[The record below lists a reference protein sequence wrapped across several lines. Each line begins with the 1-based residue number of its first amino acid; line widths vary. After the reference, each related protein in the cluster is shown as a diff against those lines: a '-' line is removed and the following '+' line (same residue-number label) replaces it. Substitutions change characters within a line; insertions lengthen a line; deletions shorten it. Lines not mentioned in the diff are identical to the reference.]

1 MAILKTSAEIELMA
15 EGGRRLAKILATLK
29 NEVKPGLRTRTLEEI
44 TLKLI
49 RETKAEPAFLNYQP
63 TASSKPYP
71 AALCVSVNDTVV
83 HGLPSNYVLK
93 EGDLVKLDLGLKYK
107 GFYVDAALTVGL
119 EKISE
124 KARRLLQVTERALE
138 LAVSRSYPGKR
149 LGDIGQVIQNFVERN
164 KFSIIKTLTGHGV
177 GRSLHEEPTV
187 LNFGSMGS
195 GAKLEV
201 GMVLAIEPMVSM
213 SPPPKGEKVLQR
225 EDDSFVTR
233 DGSLSAHF
241 EHTVAITEAGPR
253 ILTKI

>member
-1 MAILKTSAEIELMA
+1 MAILKTAAEIKIMA
-15 EGGRRLAKILATLK
+15 EAGHRLAKILATLK
-29 NEVKPGLRTRTLEEI
+29 SETKAGIATKYLEKRTRV
-44 TLKLI
+44 LI
-49 RETKAEPAFLNYQP
+49 KESGAEPAFLNYRP

-93 EGDLVKLDLGLKYK
+93 EGDLVKLDLGLKYR

-138 LAVSRSYPGKR
+138 LAVAHCYLGKR

-164 KFSIIKTLTGHGV
+164 KFSIIKTLTGHGI

-187 LNFGSMGS
+187 LNFGSRGS

-201 GMVLAIEPMVSM
+201 GMVLAIEPMVSS
-213 SPPPKGEKVLQR
+213 SPPPKGEKVIQK
-225 EDDSFVTR
+225 EDDSFITT
-233 DGSLSAHF
+233 DGSLAAHF